1 MYYGGGHVAFSF
13 RNDDDIAACDRAFDL
28 RRERMKLL
36 FIAAFVVWTIIG
48 ALMIIVPL
56 SKFVVDLI
64 LLILAIIVCVVGVI
78 ILSLK

>member
-1 MYYGGGHVAFSF
+1 
-13 RNDDDIAACDRAFDL
+13 
-28 RRERMKLL
+28 MKLL
-36 FIAAFVVWTIIG
+36 FIAAFAVWTIIG

-64 LLILAIIVCVVGVI
+64 LLILVIIVCVVGVI

>member
-1 MYYGGGHVAFSF
+1 MYYGGGHVTFSF
-13 RNDDDIAACDRAFDL
+13 RNDADIAACDRAFDL
-28 RRERMKLL
+28 RREIMKLL

>member
-1 MYYGGGHVAFSF
+1 
-13 RNDDDIAACDRAFDL
+13 
-28 RRERMKLL
+28 MKLL

-48 ALMIIVPL
+48 GLMIIVPL

>member
-1 MYYGGGHVAFSF
+1 MYYSGWHVAFSF
-13 RNDDDIAACDRAFDL
+13 WNDSDITACDRAFVI

-36 FIAAFVVWTIIG
+36 FIAAFVVWTIIW

>member
-1 MYYGGGHVAFSF
+1 
-13 RNDDDIAACDRAFDL
+13 
-28 RRERMKLL
+28 MKLL

-56 SKFVVDLI
+56 SEFVVDLI
-64 LLILAIIVCVVGVI
+64 LLILEIIVCVVGVI